1 MEKINKPV
9 CMEQSYE
16 NLLKKISKTTGFSVF
31 FIGIFVFLTWK
42 FNIFMSFHHTF
53 SPMSANTAFSF
64 ILTGMSLW
72 ILQTKKA
79 NVLFYYLGKICAF
92 LVFLIAIITIAEYLF
107 NVNLYIDELL
117 CKQNYGFERYPGRMS
132 PSSALNFM
140 LVGMAIIFLYMER
153 PAVYRPARYIILMV
167 GVNSFLSVIGYLFG
181 IVSLFTI
188 GFYKPVALHSAICFL
203 LVSISLICSRQDRGF
218 MKILTGSN
226 AAAYMLRYIL
236 YISFS
241 IPLLLSLL
249 CFFCRIGGIYSL
261 SLSLF
266 IVILSNITVFIFLL
280 YISSHLMNN
289 LEVRFNKVS
298 NDLKISEEKFHS
310 LVSCAQDAII
320 ILEEGKIVFCNDSA
334 IKIFGYS
341 YEEVNGKEFHM
352 FLSSNRYSPSE
363 KLDISMIN
371 TGEEYSISSKISE
384 FVALKKNGQE
394 FSAELSITAVKLD
407 DKWTTIGIIR
417 DVSKYKKYSEKLE
430 KNNEEMEKTVNR
442 LTEELLKISLKLK
455 EAEFQRVNYRSARD
469 KTS

>member
-1 MEKINKPV
+1 
-9 CMEQSYE
+9 
-16 NLLKKISKTTGFSVF
+16 
-31 FIGIFVFLTWK
+31 
-42 FNIFMSFHHTF
+42 
-53 SPMSANTAFSF
+53 
-64 ILTGMSLW
+64 
-72 ILQTKKA
+72 
-79 NVLFYYLGKICAF
+79 
-92 LVFLIAIITIAEYLF
+92 
-107 NVNLYIDELL
+107 
-117 CKQNYGFERYPGRMS
+117 
-132 PSSALNFM
+132 
-140 LVGMAIIFLYMER
+140 
-153 PAVYRPARYIILMV
+153 
-167 GVNSFLSVIGYLFG
+167 
-181 IVSLFTI
+181 
-188 GFYKPVALHSAICFL
+188 
-203 LVSISLICSRQDRGF
+203 
-218 MKILTGSN
+218 
-226 AAAYMLRYIL
+226 
-236 YISFS
+236 
-241 IPLLLSLL
+241 
-249 CFFCRIGGIYSL
+249 
-261 SLSLF
+261 
-266 IVILSNITVFIFLL
+266 
-280 YISSHLMNN
+280 MNN

-455 EAEFQRVNYRSARD
+455 EAEFQRVNYRPARD
-469 KTS
+469 KAS